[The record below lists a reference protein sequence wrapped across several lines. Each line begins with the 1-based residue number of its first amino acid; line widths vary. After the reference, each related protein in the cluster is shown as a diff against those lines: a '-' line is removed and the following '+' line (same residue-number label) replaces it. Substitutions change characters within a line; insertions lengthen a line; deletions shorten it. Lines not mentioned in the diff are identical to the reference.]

1 MNEVKYLKDI
11 QDSIELIKGKIQFD
25 VEKRLVT
32 DYGFESIDVIDLF
45 FEIQQKTGID
55 VDINEIATIIGGNEG
70 RRFNDISIKDILK
83 YLISKS

>member
-1 MNEVKYLKDI
+1 MNESKYLKDI